1 MWLQSPTG
9 HSMNFS
15 VSCQAQ
21 SPEPVQSMGGLVP
34 LPQCL
39 LSQASHSLTQGGSR
53 PHCLREIL
61 ADKMCRH
68 RPRGWCSHQS
78 QFFCRPFCC
87 LCREKAKKEE
97 PSMGLGSGGWA
108 VEKEHVEHPGPSTTL
123 VKQLWIL
130 LLFSKRTL
138 PDKLH
143 GQVYSERQIPAWR
156 VYGGD
161 TLELEGL
168 LVFSYSDAPAGRSC
182 C

>member
-1 MWLQSPTG
+1 MTAEPNWSQYEFLCLMPSTVSRTCAEHGWAGAPPT
-9 HSMNFS
+9 
-15 VSCQAQ
+15 V
-21 SPEPVQSMGGLVP
+21 LVITGKS
-34 LPQCL
+34 L
-39 LSQASHSLTQGGSR
+39 SHSGGSR

-143 GQVYSERQIPAWR
+143 GQVYSERQIPA
-156 VYGGD
+156 
-161 TLELEGL
+161 
-168 LVFSYSDAPAGRSC
+168 
-182 C
+182 